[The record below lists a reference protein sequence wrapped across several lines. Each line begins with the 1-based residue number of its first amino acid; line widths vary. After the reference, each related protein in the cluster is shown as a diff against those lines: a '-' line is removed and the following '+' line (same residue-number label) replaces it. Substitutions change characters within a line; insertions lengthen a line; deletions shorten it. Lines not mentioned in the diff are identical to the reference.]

1 MTTIEIQIDEKDRI
15 LKGLEKVY
23 EKLIEFKKAKKSELV
38 VIRDNKIVKIKP
50 EQEKP
55 TLDEYLDTDGE
66 ARSFAASMIHL

>member
-50 EQEKP
+50 E
-55 TLDEYLDTDGE
+55 
-66 ARSFAASMIHL
+66 